1 MTQYTRVP
9 LRRDRKNRRLA
20 LPGWLLGVIVGVV
33 LLATFFSAYLV
44 FNTVRSFVAGWK
56 ITGQVAA
63 TPSAAAGTPPA
74 NATSIGVNPDAT
86 PAPNA
91 TPVPTVDVEAWT
103 GSERVMILVMGI
115 DRRVGEAEQG
125 YRTDTLLL
133 VSLDPATRTAAMLSI
148 PRDLWVTIPG
158 FDENTINTAN
168 WLGDLYDY
176 PGGGPALA
184 VKTVEYNLG
193 VTINYYV
200 RLDFTAFETVIDAV
214 GGVEVNN
221 QTDIEDD
228 EYPNGSYGFEP
239 FYLEAGPQHLDGH
252 DALRYA
258 RTRHNATDID
268 RARRQ
273 QEVVLAVRDR
283 VLNRNMLPGLIAQAP
298 HLYQTLND
306 SIQTDLSL
314 DQIVSLALLAQDIPR
329 ENIKAGVI
337 DYTMVQEGTTADGKE
352 VLIPLR
358 DKIRALRDELFTNN
372 GGVTAPADLADE
384 LALIAAEG
392 ARIEVLNGAGIEGL
406 ACDTRDWLA
415 AQGVNALDCDTADR
429 SDYTSSVIVA
439 YTGKPYTVGWLKRM
453 FGVTT
458 IISAEPDSA
467 YDVKVIVG
475 TDWRIPTDTP

>member
-168 WLGDLYDY
+168 WLGDL
-176 PGGGPALA
+176 
-184 VKTVEYNLG
+184 
-193 VTINYYV
+193 
-200 RLDFTAFETVIDAV
+200 
-214 GGVEVNN
+214 
-221 QTDIEDD
+221 
-228 EYPNGSYGFEP
+228 
-239 FYLEAGPQHLDGH
+239 
-252 DALRYA
+252 
-258 RTRHNATDID
+258 
-268 RARRQ
+268 
-273 QEVVLAVRDR
+273 
-283 VLNRNMLPGLIAQAP
+283 
-298 HLYQTLND
+298 
-306 SIQTDLSL
+306 
-314 DQIVSLALLAQDIPR
+314 
-329 ENIKAGVI
+329 
-337 DYTMVQEGTTADGKE
+337 
-352 VLIPLR
+352 
-358 DKIRALRDELFTNN
+358 
-372 GGVTAPADLADE
+372 
-384 LALIAAEG
+384 
-392 ARIEVLNGAGIEGL
+392 
-406 ACDTRDWLA
+406 
-415 AQGVNALDCDTADR
+415 
-429 SDYTSSVIVA
+429 
-439 YTGKPYTVGWLKRM
+439 
-453 FGVTT
+453 
-458 IISAEPDSA
+458 
-467 YDVKVIVG
+467 
-475 TDWRIPTDTP
+475 